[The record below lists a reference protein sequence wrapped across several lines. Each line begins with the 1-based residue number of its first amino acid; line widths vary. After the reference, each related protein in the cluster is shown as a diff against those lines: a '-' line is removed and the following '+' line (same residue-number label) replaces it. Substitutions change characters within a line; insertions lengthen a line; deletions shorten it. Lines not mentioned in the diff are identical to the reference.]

1 MVHSMCLRGRHN
13 REGGFYVSA
22 VNFQL
27 YLNTDL
33 DENWIQTHNSLTLD
47 KYNDND
53 DNVYSTHMGVNLE
66 NITQVVFILTT
77 PYSLHHRI
85 TSLEISWNFEYCVC
99 GELSLLK
106 DNIETTYLVQ

>member
-1 MVHSMCLRGRHN
+1 MVHSMYLRGIHN

-33 DENWIQTHNSLTLD
+33 NENWIQTHNSLTLD

-53 DNVYSTHMGVNLE
+53 DFIYSTHLGVNLE

-77 PYSLHHRI
+77 PYPLHYQI
-85 TSLEISWNFEYCVC
+85 SSLEISWNFEYYVC

-106 DNIETTYLVQ
+106 DNIETTHLGQ